1 MPIPNIPVA
10 DAEKD
15 SAFSRFLA
23 ALTSFFKPTTN
34 PITSAM
40 IKTYTFLSAILADK
54 PITVKDGTASV
65 SIEQLDAIEEALAD
79 KDRLCNEQKQTIEDR
94 DKTIADL
101 QAKLAK
107 QPAEP
112 TKQVVEDSKPGDN
125 APKNDVEAFVE
136 AFNSA
141 KALYNEV

>member
-1 MPIPNIPVA
+1 MN
-10 DAEKD
+10 DGK
-15 SAFSRFLA
+15 A
-23 ALTSFFKPTTN
+23 A
-34 PITSAM
+34 ITA
-40 IKTYTFLSAILADK
+40 A
-54 PITVKDGTASV
+54 
-65 SIEQLDAIEEALAD
+65 QLDAIEAALSE

-125 APKNDVEAFVE
+125 APKNDVEQYVDTY
-136 AFNSA
+136 NSA
-141 KALYNEV
+141 RALYNEV